1 MKSTIVWINWT
12 ERLQRSS
19 RNLTFYFCRCLIMIN
34 VVVQN
39 DDLQPNLVVNLDA
52 EMSGG
57 QGILQ
62 GQDHGQVP

>member
-1 MKSTIVWINWT
+1 M
-12 ERLQRSS
+12 LQRSS

-62 GQDHGQVP
+62 GQDHGQVPQCQVR